1 MMGQGILMV
10 RAVLAN
16 PADRPSFDTWYE
28 KEHLPDAVKTFRPL
42 RAWRVWSRSDPSMHI
57 AFYEF
62 ENTRQA
68 EAILNT
74 DGIKALIAEFDRVWG
89 AKVSRTREVLDV
101 VDERSS

>member
-10 RAVLAN
+10 RAVIAN

-28 KEHLPDAVKTFRPL
+28 KEHLPDAVKTFNPL
-42 RAWRVWSRSDPSMHI
+42 RAWRSWSQSDLSMHI

-62 ENTRQA
+62 ENAQQA

-74 DGIKALIAEFDRVWG
+74 DGIKALIAEFDRAWG
-89 AKVSRTREVLDV
+89 DKVSRTREVLEV
-101 VDERSS
+101 VGERSP